1 MSQGLY
7 TYNVMQQMV
16 YTPSAAVVPSAK
28 TIRDQLR
35 HRFTTYTGWPKNVT
49 SNNNVPLKSG
59 LGIIQ
64 GH

>member
-1 MSQGLY
+1 
-7 TYNVMQQMV
+7 MQQMV

-64 GH
+64 GHWK